1 MLLWSDIDKI
11 SGGGTRRDGLM
22 ERPKREYDGESPNRE
37 AGRGLDRPPWSAD
50 HNGSPDEQGAEAP
63 DRLFEPVRPLRV
75 SDQVF
80 ERIRDHIFRGQLMP
94 GQRVPGERQ
103 LAESF
108 GVSRPTIR
116 EAMHKLLDRGLIE
129 HQRGVGAFVRQAD
142 PSKES
147 PPFLRLFGEP
157 KPDLRD
163 LIEVR
168 LYLECSGVRY
178 AAQRADQ
185 DDISLLEANLRRMN
199 LMHEKGDP
207 DIDEDTS
214 FHMNIA
220 FATHNA
226 VHIHLMRNF
235 HDLLLYLMR
244 ELMND
249 WYSLPGY
256 DALSLRQHTEILD
269 AIRRRDPDIAE
280 KVMHEQISTLF
291 KLV

>member
-1 MLLWSDIDKI
+1 MEKDKAEI
-11 SGGGTRRDGLM
+11 QIEPPITGRSGGEITGPEPHDMDRDWPL
-22 ERPKREYDGESPNRE
+22 DGQE
-37 AGRGLDRPPWSAD
+37 AEEPP
-50 HNGSPDEQGAEAP
+50 
-63 DRLFEPVRPLRV
+63 RLFEPVRARRV

-129 HQRGVGAFVRQAD
+129 HRRGIGAFVRQAD
-142 PSKES
+142 PKTES

-168 LYLECSGVRY
+168 LYLECAGVRY
-178 AAQRADQ
+178 AAERADQ
-185 DDISLLEANLRRMN
+185 DDIGLLEANLRRMRQ
-199 LMHEKGDP
+199 LQEKGDP
-207 DIDEDTS
+207 AIDEDTR

-220 FATHNA
+220 FATHNE

-235 HDLLLYLMR
+235 HNLILYIMR

-249 WYSLPGY
+249 WYSMPGN
-256 DALSLRQHTEILD
+256 DALSSRQHHDIFD
-269 AIRRRDPDIAE
+269 AIRRRDPDQAE
-280 KVMHEQISTLF
+280 QVMREQISALLKF
-291 KLV
+291 I

>member
-1 MLLWSDIDKI
+1 MERSKPEIQTEPPVAGRA
-11 SGGGTRRDGLM
+11 GGGDPDFGTGEDDPGWIRD
-22 ERPKREYDGESPNRE
+22 D
-37 AGRGLDRPPWSAD
+37 RGTEDQP
-50 HNGSPDEQGAEAP
+50 
-63 DRLFEPVRPLRV
+63 RLFEPVRPRRV
-75 SDQVF
+75 SDQIF

-129 HQRGVGAFVRQAD
+129 HHRGVGAFVRQAD
-142 PSKES
+142 PGKES
-147 PPFLRLFGEP
+147 PPFMRLFGEP
-157 KPDLRD
+157 KPNLRD

-178 AAQRADQ
+178 AAERADQ
-185 DDISLLEANLRRMN
+185 DDIGLLEANLRRMKQ
-199 LMHEKGDP
+199 LQEKGDP
-207 DIDEDTS
+207 AIDEDTS

-220 FATHNA
+220 FATHNE

-235 HDLLLYLMR
+235 HNLLLYIMR

-256 DALSLRQHTEILD
+256 DALSSRQHNEILD
-269 AIRRRDPDIAE
+269 AIRRRDPDQAE
-280 KVMHEQISTLF
+280 RVMHEQISTLL
-291 KLV
+291 KLI